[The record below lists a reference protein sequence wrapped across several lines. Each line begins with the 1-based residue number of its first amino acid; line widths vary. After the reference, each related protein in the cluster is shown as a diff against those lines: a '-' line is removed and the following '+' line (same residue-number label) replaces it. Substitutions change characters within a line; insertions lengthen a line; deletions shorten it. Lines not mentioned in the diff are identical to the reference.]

1 MSFNMDD
8 ETKEAIMIV
17 IRIMAILL
25 LMGAGVWIFRSDME
39 ASAFNSVT
47 GKNVTTWQAMW
58 IELRVQEPS
67 K

>member
-1 MSFNMDD
+1 MDLI
-8 ETKEAIMIV
+8 KWPVALAFVGGLI
-17 IRIMAILL
+17 
-25 LMGAGVWIFRSDME
+25 AGFIWVFSSNME

-47 GKNVTTWQAMW
+47 GKSVTTWQAMW